1 MPKSEAVSNSVSA
14 VHGSGLWGVTV
25 VIGLLMAMLG
35 ASAHPANYVAKTCIS
50 PNKTSIIMGAAVLT
64 GEDHVNLNC
73 EEASSDEKSMTC
85 SVSLNV
91 ASEVM
96 VFVDSNNA
104 TLNLADM
111 TCSSNDET
119 SGDGHDHDHRQLAE
133 CTGVAACS
141 SKVMYTSQKATSIA
155 NLKITGNDYKSG
167 HLVVLSAA
175 GYGQV
180 KRSQFNLSKLPE
192 EKDSEAKGT
201 RQAWRHS
208 FSALFLM
215 LVCYLLADGIGDI
228 AIDADYNM

>member
-1 MPKSEAVSNSVSA
+1 M
-14 VHGSGLWGVTV
+14 L
-25 VIGLLMAMLG
+25 GLLMAMPR
-35 ASAHPANYVAKTCIS
+35 AHAHPANYVAKTCAS
-50 PNKTSIIMGAAVLT
+50 PDKSSVIMGAAVLA
-64 GEDHVNLNC
+64 GEDHIKLSC
-73 EEASSDEKSMTC
+73 EEGSSIDENIVTC

-91 ASEVM
+91 ASEVI

-180 KRSQFNLSKLPE
+180 KRSQFNLSKLPQ

>member
-1 MPKSEAVSNSVSA
+1 MR
-14 VHGSGLWGVTV
+14 GSGLWGVTV
-25 VIGLLMAMLG
+25 VLGLLMAMLG

-96 VFVDSNNA
+96 VFVDSNDA
-104 TLNLADM
+104 MLNLADM
-111 TCSSNDET
+111 TCSSTDKD
-119 SGDGHDHDHRQLAE
+119 SHDGHDHDHDHRQLAE

-141 SKVMYTSQKATSIA
+141 NKVVYTSQKAISITD
-155 NLKITGNDYKSG
+155 LKITGNDFKSG
-167 HLVVLSAA
+167 HLVVLSAT

-180 KRSQFNLSKLPE
+180 KRTQFKLSKLPE
-192 EKDSEAKGT
+192 KKESGAT
-201 RQAWRHS
+201 NIRQAWRHS
-208 FSALFLM
+208 FSALSFLIW
-215 LVCYLLADGIGDI
+215 YLFTD
-228 AIDADYNM
+228 